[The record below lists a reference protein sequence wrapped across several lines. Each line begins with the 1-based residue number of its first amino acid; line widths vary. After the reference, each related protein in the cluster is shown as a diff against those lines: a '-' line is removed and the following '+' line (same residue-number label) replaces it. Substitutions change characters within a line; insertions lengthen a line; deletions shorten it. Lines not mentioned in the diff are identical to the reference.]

1 MEKPTNVKVSWVVEL
16 SSPHSWAGPGTW
28 NVGGL
33 QSPPTWT
40 EFPHTCRHTLMWM
53 WCTHNP
59 HVCIFMYMHKC
70 MWMHTTH
77 AHVYTNA
84 TCNHHHPPPPM
95 LKAWESP
102 NSPQHN
108 FRLWHKFICEL
119 IALSSKY
126 PLKSIPKVIIKVSL
140 TSQFR
145 GCYLC
150 APRVRA
156 EYGTKSS
163 LTRRVPGKDV
173 GGL

>member
-1 MEKPTNVKVSWVVEL
+1 MSWSRDMEC
-16 SSPHSWAGPGTW
+16 GGTAEPAH
-28 NVGGL
+28 L
-33 QSPPTWT
+33 DR
-40 EFPHTCRHTLMWM
+40 EFPHTCRHTHVSVVHTQPTCLHIYL
-53 WCTHNP
+53 CT
-59 HVCIFMYMHKC
+59 CINAHEC
-70 MWMHTTH
+70 TPLMHTCVQIQH
-77 AHVYTNA
+77 MQP
-84 TCNHHHPPPPM
+84 HPLM

-108 FRLWHKFICEL
+108 FRLWHQLICEL

-126 PLKSIPKVIIKVSL
+126 PLTSIPKVIIKVSL

>member
-1 MEKPTNVKVSWVVEL
+1 MCRHMHTPTHT
-16 SSPHSWAGPGTW
+16 PAHAHSCAGTRTHLCTCLHTHLHTRAGTR
-28 NVGGL
+28 
-33 QSPPTWT
+33 T
-40 EFPHTCRHTLMWM
+40 HTCRHTHVSVVHTQPTCLHIYL
-53 WCTHNP
+53 CT
-59 HVCIFMYMHKC
+59 CINAHEC
-70 MWMHTTH
+70 TPLMHTCVQIQH
-77 AHVYTNA
+77 MQP
-84 TCNHHHPPPPM
+84 HPLM

-108 FRLWHKFICEL
+108 FRLWHQLICEL

-126 PLKSIPKVIIKVSL
+126 PLTSIPKVIIKVSL

>member
-1 MEKPTNVKVSWVVEL
+1 MQTHTHVNVVHTQPTCL
-16 SSPHSWAGPGTW
+16 
-28 NVGGL
+28 
-33 QSPPTWT
+33 
-40 EFPHTCRHTLMWM
+40 
-53 WCTHNP
+53 
-59 HVCIFMYMHKC
+59 
-70 MWMHTTH
+70 
-77 AHVYTNA
+77 HVYLCTCINA
-84 TCNHHHPPPPM
+84 CERTPLLHTYIQMQHATTTPPHPTPPPM

-108 FRLWHKFICEL
+108 FRLWHQFICEL